1 MYSIEELTER
11 LQRKFNTKDVVGVIG
26 VIESNAKTQSEE
38 ITICDSLEKAKSEA
52 LSLWCH
58 LTKEEQEY
66 INISVCY
73 LSGEIDEEGNVINT
87 FYEDENGDIDDTIY
101 EEFEWRWEVK
111 NLDYEELKKYI
122 FDTIDSKYN
131 AELLL
136 NNCLNDMGENG
147 SNVGTVEFVDDEIFE
162 ITVNNVVIDNWEE
175 GIKTT
180 YDVVRIA

>member
-11 LQRKFNTKDVVGVIG
+11 LQRKFNTKDVVGVIV

-66 INISVCY
+66 IDISVCY
-73 LSGEIDEEGNVINT
+73 LSAGVDENGNINA
-87 FYEDENGDIDDTIY
+87 FYEDENGNIDSTIY

-111 NLDYEELKKYI
+111 DIDFKELKKYI

-136 NNCLNDMGENG
+136 NNCIKDMEENG
-147 SNVGTVEFVDDEIFE
+147 SNVGTVEFVDGEIFE

-180 YDVVRIA
+180 YDVIRIA